1 MTKKNLFLNG
11 LSLRPENVSP
21 NGQVF
26 FTDGTNSDLLAN
38 KITCEAYGFKYDEAL
53 GVCMA
58 FNFNPQ
64 LTTTFDAQTVKQT
77 GTRNTI
83 RQRVQNAI
91 ITGTQNVV
99 SGSNNNINVLGSEHT
114 VERNFNNSNI
124 LGGSRATVSRQSE
137 IAIGG
142 GVRTVTN
149 LGDGGDIPDIS
160 FNSRRK
166 TSTLELSCVTRD
178 NTATNMTIQGDG
190 ESFINVENNS
200 IIGYDIYVTRLE
212 LGGSAGTAG
221 NYSYRNIRGAVKIN
235 QVGVMS
241 FVVGFSRNIAKVGQ
255 NGTCV
260 MADSTTGG
268 VPSISVNVQD
278 RNNVHNLWSANVV
291 LHELISETNIV

>member
-1 MTKKNLFLNG
+1 MAKANQILNG
-11 LSLRPENVSP
+11 YTLRPENIAPS
-21 NGQVF
+21 GQVF

-38 KITCEAYGFKYDEAL
+38 KQTCEAYGFKYDEAL

-58 FNFNPQ
+58 FNFNTD
-64 LTTTFDAQTVKQT
+64 LIKTFDTQSVKET

-83 RQRVQNAI
+83 REKVQNTI
-91 ITGTQNVV
+91 VTGTQNLVRGYNSNV
-99 SGSNNNINVLGSEHT
+99 SVLGSEHT
-114 VERNFNNSNI
+114 VERDFNNSNI
-124 LGGSRATVSRQSE
+124 LGGSRGTVSRQSE
-137 IAIGG
+137 IVLGG
-142 GVRTVTN
+142 GKRAISDSTSAVT
-149 LGDGGDIPDIS
+149 
-160 FNSRRK
+160 FNSKRK
-166 TSTLELSCVTRD
+166 TSTLELSCVTID

-200 IIGYDIYVTRLE
+200 IIGYDIYITRLE
-212 LGGSAGTAG
+212 LGGTSGTAG

-241 FVVGFSRNIAKVGQ
+241 FVVGFSRNIAKVGV
-255 NGTCV
+255 NGTCI

-291 LHELISETNIV
+291 LHEVISETNIV

>member
-1 MTKKNLFLNG
+1 MAKANQILNG
-11 LSLRPENVSP
+11 YTLRPENIAPS
-21 NGQVF
+21 GQVF

-38 KITCEAYGFKYDEAL
+38 KQTCEAYGFKYDEAL

-58 FNFNPQ
+58 FNFNTD
-64 LTTTFDAQTVKQT
+64 LIKSFDTQSVKQT

-83 RQRVQNAI
+83 REKVQNTI
-91 ITGTQNVV
+91 VTGTQNLVRGYNSNV
-99 SGSNNNINVLGSEHT
+99 SVLGSEHT
-114 VERNFNNSNI
+114 VERDFNNSNI
-124 LGGSRATVSRQSE
+124 LGGSRGTVSRQSE
-137 IAIGG
+137 IVLGG
-142 GVRTVTN
+142 GKKAISDSTNAVT
-149 LGDGGDIPDIS
+149 

-166 TSTLELSCVTRD
+166 TSTLELSCVTID

-200 IIGYDIYVTRLE
+200 IIGYDIYITRLE
-212 LGGSAGTAG
+212 LGGTSGTAG

-241 FVVGFSRNIAKVGQ
+241 FIVGFSRNIAKVGV
-255 NGTCV
+255 NGTCI

-291 LHELISETNIV
+291 LHEVISETNIV